1 VIFLDIGF
9 IFALVSTADAQHE
22 RVVEVLREFRDATI
36 ITTNYVVAETIT
48 LSRRLGHSHAV
59 NIGDQLYKQELAA
72 IHWATPDEEWTA
84 FEYFKRYEDKRYSF
98 VDCLSFIVMEKL
110 DIREALTVDSDFT
123 HRFIAYPGP
132 LRPS

>member
-72 IHWATPDEEWTA
+72 IHWATPDEELTA
-84 FEYFKRYEDKRYSF
+84 
-98 VDCLSFIVMEKL
+98 
-110 DIREALTVDSDFT
+110 
-123 HRFIAYPGP
+123 
-132 LRPS
+132 